1 MKTLAVISQK
11 GGVGKTTL
19 ATALAVAAGQE
30 RRKVA
35 VFDLD
40 PQASATF
47 WFDTR
52 EAEEPAVASVQP
64 ARLEHLMEAARQAG
78 CDLAVI
84 DTPPFAKDIA
94 FEAAQLADFIL
105 IPTRPAVFDAKAVV
119 RTLAMVKGYGKPS
132 AVVLTFCQP
141 FGSEVADTAEAVAR
155 IGAEL
160 CPVRIGQRVA
170 YSRAQQTGLAA
181 QEIDPDGKAAEEIRQ
196 LYEFISMHL
205 WHGGG
210 DRRAA
215 A

>member
-19 ATALAVAAGQE
+19 ATALAVSAEQDGRRAAL
-30 RRKVA
+30 
-35 VFDLD
+35 FDLD

-52 EAEEPAVASVQP
+52 EAETPAVASVQP
-64 ARLEHLMEAARQAG
+64 ARLEHLLAAAAEAG
-78 CDLAVI
+78 CDLAMI

-94 FEAAQLADFIL
+94 FEAAQFADFIL

-119 RTLAMVKGYGKPS
+119 RTLAMIRGYGKPS

-141 FGSEVADTAEAVAR
+141 FGSEVADTAEAVAQL
-155 IGAEL
+155 GAEL
-160 CPVRIGQRVA
+160 CPVRVGQRVA

-181 QEIDPDGKAAEEIRQ
+181 QEIDPEGKAADEMKQ
-196 LYEFISMHL
+196 LYEFISMVL
-205 WHGGG
+205 WHDGGG
-210 DRRAA
+210 ARKAA
-215 A
+215 